1 MLLLLPTY
9 LVAYLPTINL
19 YRFFRSTLTPHRHY
33 RREASKHTAKP
44 CDALAVGLDYI
55 LSTRC
60 PKALRTHNHLVSEP
74 SSPAEKLGCGLS
86 LSSTF
91 LPLGTAIN
99 RVPNFHLHRNSGSR
113 RIFSI
118 KKHQFKFLNHNYIW
132 Q

>member
-44 CDALAVGLDYI
+44 YDALAVGLDYI
-55 LSTRC
+55 LSTCC

-74 SSPAEKLGCGLS
+74 SSLRGS
-86 LSSTF
+86 LAADCPYPLRFYLWVRPLTVF
-91 LPLGTAIN
+91 LISIYTEIVVVGTL
-99 RVPNFHLHRNSGSR
+99 RMFP
-113 RIFSI
+113 
-118 KKHQFKFLNHNYIW
+118 QFDYVATYVTSN
-132 Q
+132 